1 MFSPFPDSLFQLY
14 TAIKP
19 QIQERLESFR
29 NVPTDE
35 YFYELCFCIC
45 TPMTKAKNAIQVQKK
60 LMEQNFKECDI
71 NLFKIIRGT
80 NHYIRFHNK
89 KILYLQKMKQE
100 FSTYEKEILS
110 NNDTF
115 SLRNYLANTIEGL
128 NFKEASHFLR
138 NIGKTGV
145 AIIDRHT
152 FRNLQQLSVI
162 NQMEKYPT
170 SKSAYLQIETLW
182 KQYADFVGISIEE
195 MDLLFFYNQTK
206 TILK

>member
-1 MFSPFPDSLFQLY
+1 MFSPFPDSLQHLY
-14 TAIKP
+14 QTIKP
-19 QIQERLESFR
+19 QIHERLESFR
-29 NVPTDE
+29 SVPTNE

-60 LMEQNFKECDI
+60 LMEQNFRECDI
-71 NLFKIIRGT
+71 DLYEIIRGT

-89 KILYLQKMKQE
+89 KIIYLQKMKNK
-100 FSTYEKEILS
+100 FSTYEKEIHS
-110 NNDTF
+110 NKDIF

-128 NFKEASHFLR
+128 SFKEASHFLR
-138 NIGKTGV
+138 NIGRTGV

-162 NQMEKYPT
+162 NPTEKYPG
-170 SKSAYLQIETLW
+170 SKSSYLQIESLW
-182 KQYADFVGISIEE
+182 KHYADFVGISMEE